1 MNIHPPKALWEV
13 MRGAIVDALIYSN
26 GNMAQAAKILMIGR
40 TTLYRKIRDFD
51 VRETEYMPVSL
62 HYLQTR
68 KPAKPDR
75 DLHRTAKIA

>member
-40 TTLYRKIRDFD
+40 TPLYRKMRDFD
-51 VRETEYMPVSL
+51 ICESEYMPISL
-62 HYLQTR
+62 HSLENR
-68 KPAKPDR
+68 KPAMSDR
-75 DLHRTAKIA
+75 ELCRTAKIA